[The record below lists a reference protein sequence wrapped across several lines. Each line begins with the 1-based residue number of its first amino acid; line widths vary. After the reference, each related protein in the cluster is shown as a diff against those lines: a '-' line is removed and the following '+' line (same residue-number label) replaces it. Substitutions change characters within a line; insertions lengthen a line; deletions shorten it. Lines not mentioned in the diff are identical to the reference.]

1 MIFNAEADL
10 WVPDETVKTD
20 RCWRFIK
27 RNVADLETGI
37 SYVKRRSVA
46 LQAGGHIG
54 IFPNYLAKQFD
65 RVYTFEPDPSLFP
78 CLQRNAAPNVVPIY
92 SALSSKTGT
101 GQFKSNVGGVGRID
115 LAGEFTVKTI
125 AWDEMDVDVNFI
137 HLDVEGHEVE
147 ALKGAAQ
154 MIEAVSPVLQLE
166 ILPRFKD
173 EIYDY
178 VQSIGYVLANDSR
191 RDHVFVRVRK

>member
-1 MIFNAEADL
+1 MIFNEEAGMWL
-10 WVPDETVKTD
+10 PDDSTKSD

-27 RNVADLETGI
+27 RNLPDLEAGI
-37 SYVKRRSVA
+37 SRVKKRSVA

-54 IFPNYLAKQFD
+54 LFPNYLAKQFD
-65 RVYTFEPDPSLFP
+65 KVYAFEPDPTLFP
-78 CLQRNAAPNVVPIY
+78 CLHRNAAPNVIPVY
-92 SALSSKTGT
+92 SALSSKTGSSAFMT
-101 GQFKSNVGGVGRID
+101 SVSGVGRID

-147 ALKGAAQ
+147 ALKGAAR
-154 MIEAVSPVLQLE
+154 MIEAVSPVIQLE
-166 ILPRFKD
+166 ILPKFKD

-178 VQSIGYVLANDSR
+178 VQSIGYGVVDDSR
-191 RDHVFVRVRK
+191 RDHVFERLNK